1 MSSSLA
7 PPSGGRPVT
16 SSRLPG
22 LAWLCLRSLATAVG
36 LLLAASVLIFAG
48 TQVLPGDV
56 ATAMLGQS
64 ATPSAVAAI
73 RAELGLDQP
82 AILRYLTWLAGVLH
96 GDFGTSYTTRQN
108 IASVVGQR
116 LGNTLFLAGVTAGIA
131 VPLSIA
137 LGVVAVQW
145 RGSLVDR
152 LITASTRAA
161 IALPE
166 FFVGYLLIAVFALN
180 LGWFDSS
187 ATVYPAMPI
196 AARLWAIALPVATLV
211 LAVAGHMT
219 SMTRAALLNV
229 LSAPYVEMAQIKGV
243 STRALVWRHAL
254 PNVLGPII
262 HVVAVNLAYL
272 VVGVVVIEVIF
283 VYPGMGQYLV
293 DSVAKRDVP
302 VVQASAVIFA
312 AIYVGINSLADLAA
326 HLANPRLR
334 HPR

>member
-1 MSSSLA
+1 MPSFRTPAASGLARSLA
-7 PPSGGRPVT
+7 GAGAVA
-16 SSRLPG
+16 L
-22 LAWLCLRSLATAVG
+22 LAARSLATALA

-48 TQVLPGDV
+48 TQLLPGDV

-82 AILRYLTWLAGVLH
+82 ALLRYFAWLGGALR
-96 GDFGTSYTTRQN
+96 GDLGTSYATRQD
-108 IASVVGQR
+108 IAAVISQR
-116 LGNTLFLAGVTAGIA
+116 LGNTFFLAGVTAAIA
-131 VPLSIA
+131 VPLSIT

-145 RGSLVDR
+145 RDGPVDR
-152 LITASTRAA
+152 AITASTRAA

-166 FFVGYLLIAVFALN
+166 FFVGYLLIMLFALN

-187 ATVYPAMPI
+187 ATVYPGMTLG
-196 AARLWAIALPVATLV
+196 ARLWAVALPVATLV

-243 STRALVWRHAL
+243 SGRELVWRHAL

-272 VVGVVVIEVIF
+272 VVGVVVIEVVF

-302 VVQASAVIFA
+302 VVQASALVFA
-312 AIYVGINSLADLAA
+312 AVYVVINGLADLAA
-326 HLANPRLR
+326 LLANPRLR